1 MHIVEVVYIVLYNMN
16 ALCCVS
22 TIYGHGRKKVFDML
36 FSLYALKRC
45 MPSLNISHWKHFE
58 VFSNNL
64 LLQLA
69 QKKQQLNI

>member
-1 MHIVEVVYIVLYNMN
+1 MHIVEGVYNMN

-36 FSLYALKRC
+36 FSLKRC
-45 MPSLNISHWKHFE
+45 MPSLNISHWQHFE

-69 QKKQQLNI
+69 QKKQQLKIF